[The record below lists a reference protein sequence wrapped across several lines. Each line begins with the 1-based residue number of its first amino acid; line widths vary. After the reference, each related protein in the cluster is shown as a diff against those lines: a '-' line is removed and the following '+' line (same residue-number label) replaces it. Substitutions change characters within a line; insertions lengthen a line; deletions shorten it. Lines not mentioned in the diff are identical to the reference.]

1 MRNIFLLQGIIMETL
16 ETVVNW
22 SNFDKFNNGIK
33 DAINKAIEKHGDG
46 KGLVTVRITHC
57 HIDGV
62 APYYTILMQ
71 GKKG

>member
-46 KGLVTVRITHC
+46 KG
-57 HIDGV
+57 
-62 APYYTILMQ
+62 
-71 GKKG
+71 